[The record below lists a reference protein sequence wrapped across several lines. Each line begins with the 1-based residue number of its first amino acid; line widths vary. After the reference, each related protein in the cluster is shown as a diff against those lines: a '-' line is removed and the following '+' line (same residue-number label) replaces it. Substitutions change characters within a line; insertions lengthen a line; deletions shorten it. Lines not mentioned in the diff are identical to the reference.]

1 MASDEHLS
9 QIQTLWSV
17 VRRAHGD
24 RVSQIRQAQESLL
37 DRYGGAA
44 RRYLLGSLRDEDAAA
59 DVYQDFVL
67 RFVRGD
73 FHTADP
79 EKGKFR
85 SFLKTVLYRMIVDCQ
100 RARKR
105 NPTPQLPDDR
115 IEPVAAADSH
125 AASHDDDAAFTQSWR
140 EELLARTW
148 KALEA
153 EQQASGKPVY
163 AVLRYRVDHSELR
176 SPELAEGLSQELN
189 REITAANV
197 RVMLHR
203 ARERFGDL
211 LLDQV
216 AQSLE
221 HSGRDELEEE
231 LIELELLEYCRPA
244 LEGRKP

>member
-9 QIQTLWSV
+9 EIQTLWSV

-37 DRYGGAA
+37 ERYGGAA
-44 RRYLLGSLRDEDAAA
+44 RRYLLGALRDEDAAD

-73 FHTADP
+73 FQSADP
-79 EKGKFR
+79 EKGRFR
-85 SFLKTVLYRMIVDCQ
+85 SFLKTVLYRMIVDRQ

-105 NPTPQLPDDR
+105 NPTPQLPDER
-115 IEPVAAADSH
+115 IEPAVTDEPPE
-125 AASHDDDAAFTQSWR
+125 DDAAFMQSWR
-140 EELLARTW
+140 EELLARAW
-148 KALEA
+148 KALAA
-153 EQQASGKPVY
+153 EQQTTGKPIHS
-163 AVLRYRVDHSELR
+163 VLRFRVDHPDLR
-176 SPELAEGLSQELN
+176 SPELAAGLSQQLD
-189 REITAANV
+189 REISPANV

-221 HSGRDELEEE
+221 SPGRDELEEE
-231 LIELELLEYCRPA
+231 LIELQLLEYCRPA
-244 LEGRKP
+244 LAGRK